1 MSANPQPRPFVT
13 GDLDLLISRSL
24 DGDLPGE
31 EEREL
36 KNLLAA
42 DPVARARYDAMA
54 RLVGRLEE
62 LPDPE
67 TPFALSTRVR
77 TQVEDDTR
85 GLAATLHRFGFYF
98 RPATVGVFIFG
109 IVAVVLTSTIMVP
122 PKPVATVAEATDPS
136 KVQPAPAPEDDG
148 RVNVFFAESPKK
160 DDASPATA
168 APARIAAAP
177 DQGRA
182 NEAKGTLRQ
191 EPVLVA
197 SAETR
202 REKEETA
209 AFAPE
214 RAAPALAAAAPA
226 PPSAA
231 ALGAAADESVAEG
244 ASLQKAAGSDEKRL
258 RASAPQAAG
267 ASRVAGSA
275 QVVGEA
281 AGVLSFSNPA
291 RTRRPRGTV
300 RGLLSPRPGRLGTSH
315 RRRPPRRRLRVGAF
329 RPRREAEGP
338 LLYPRRG
345 RRGGGLGGRD
355 RPPSVGFQPRPA
367 GDSDELTCCMQASCM
382 DSRIESPRSLPSGRM
397 GLQRGTIVKRT
408 QTARVRKALDYVK
421 RRLKLDLE
429 FVVQPGEVHDQ
440 FGLLDIER
448 SDRGT
453 EDRKV
458 WIVSYDPEL
467 VSQEVA
473 RRAPASRLSRSP
485 SRAHLAAL
493 RRSRGRHPPSARLH
507 APQGAD
513 GPLHRRARER
523 RLRARAEDRP
533 ALLPLAPL
541 GRSLIA

>member
-42 DPVARARYDAMA
+42 DPVARARYDARA

-160 DDASPATA
+160 DDASPATESA

-191 EPVLVA
+191 EP
-197 SAETR
+197 TR
-202 REKEETA
+202 
-209 AFAPE
+209 PSS
-214 RAAPALAAAAPA
+214 RAA
-226 PPSAA
+226 
-231 ALGAAADESVAEG
+231 
-244 ASLQKAAGSDEKRL
+244 
-258 RASAPQAAG
+258 
-267 ASRVAGSA
+267 
-275 QVVGEA
+275 
-281 AGVLSFSNPA
+281 
-291 RTRRPRGTV
+291 
-300 RGLLSPRPGRLGTSH
+300 
-315 RRRPPRRRLRVGAF
+315 
-329 RPRREAEGP
+329 RPRRTDIPEP
-338 LLYPRRG
+338 
-345 RRGGGLGGRD
+345 
-355 RPPSVGFQPRPA
+355 PPSPA
-367 GDSDELTCCMQASCM
+367 TMSMYYLWGTDWKTGEPAA
-382 DSRIESPRSLPSGRM
+382 ES
-397 GLQRGTIVKRT
+397 
-408 QTARVRKALDYVK
+408 
-421 RRLKLDLE
+421 
-429 FVVQPGEVHDQ
+429 
-440 FGLLDIER
+440 
-448 SDRGT
+448 
-453 EDRKV
+453 
-458 WIVSYDPEL
+458 
-467 VSQEVA
+467 A
-473 RRAPASRLSRSP
+473 RRAP
-485 SRAHLAAL
+485 
-493 RRSRGRHPPSARLH
+493 
-507 APQGAD
+507 
-513 GPLHRRARER
+513 
-523 RLRARAEDRP
+523 
-533 ALLPLAPL
+533 
-541 GRSLIA
+541 